1 VSASSPVLT
10 YVIGFVS
17 VVVVIIF
24 LSMMGL
30 NIFVYLAKG
39 TDSVDNFL
47 TELAGT
53 VSLKLGDNAG
63 DIFHEFSKTFV
74 FGADAALGASA
85 AVEAS
90 AALVGVGSHMMSAG
104 SGGSATPQK
113 KQSQQ
118 SSSSASSSSAASANA
133 SAPSG
138 NTASSSMKNS
148 STTSMA
154 FSSQAASSSSPPAST
169 ASSSSS
175 ASASASSNINDS
187 NGGVNP
193 DDAASKLQTS
203 KGSAK
208 VQNWCFAGEDRGART
223 CVAVNDDQDCISGDI
238 FPRQDICI
246 NPSLR
251 V

>member
-1 VSASSPVLT
+1 
-10 YVIGFVS
+10 
-17 VVVVIIF
+17 
-24 LSMMGL
+24 MGL

-47 TELAGT
+47 TQLAGT
-53 VSLKLGDNAG
+53 ISLKLGDNAG
-63 DIFHEFSKTFV
+63 DIFREFSKTFV

-104 SGGSATPQK
+104 SGSSSTAPQNQQK
-113 KQSQQ
+113 HQQQQQQNQSQQ
-118 SSSSASSSSAASANA
+118 SSSSAASASA

-138 NTASSSMKNS
+138 NTASSSLKNS
-148 STTSMA
+148 SSTSMA

-175 ASASASSNINDS
+175 SSSSASVSASGNVS
-187 NGGVNP
+187 GGNADVNP

-238 FPRQDICI
+238 FPRQDLCI